1 MLFWTV
7 ALLRPVHLVAESP
20 KVVLN
25 LDVQAA
31 GRFRVRPAV
40 ETDWPSQ
47 ATVFQLP
54 VATSN
59 VTAAYVR
66 AAAGR
71 TYLITEFKP
80 NAEGTWLVVP
90 GDPGDQVFVE
100 VSEKSQQFPTGRI
113 VFVAGDAEVL
123 GETARLESNPGNQRI
138 GFWTDINDAVRWEYE
153 ATRWGRYDVEL
164 TYSLDAEGPSEIEVD
179 LGGTQLTREIE
190 STGSWYRYT
199 TVPLGRVYLAA
210 AGPLSV
216 VVRGLDKAGV
226 AVMNLKAIT
235 LRPVSEGQDVVLPA
249 ADGSVELDARDAT
262 VHGVTLRYEPNAKK
276 LCLGYWS
283 NPADWA
289 SWRFEI
295 RTPGRY
301 RVEIHQGCG
310 AGHGGSMA
318 KVLVADAAFEFAV
331 EDTGHFQN
339 FRPREVGTVQ
349 FDAAG
354 QYSLAVK
361 PITRKSVAVMD
372 IRRIRLLP
380 E

>member
-113 VFVAGDAEVL
+113 VLVAGDAEVL

-283 NPADWA
+283 NPTDWA